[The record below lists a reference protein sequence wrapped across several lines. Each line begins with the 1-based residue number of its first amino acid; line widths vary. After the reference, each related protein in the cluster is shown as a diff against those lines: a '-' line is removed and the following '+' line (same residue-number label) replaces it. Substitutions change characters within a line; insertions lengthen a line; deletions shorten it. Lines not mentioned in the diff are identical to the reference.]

1 MPTVMLVDG
10 NSLTYRAY
18 FALPTDLATASG
30 QVTNAVFGF
39 TSMLVNLVRDHRPD
53 RIVVTF
59 DLPEPTFRHKAVTT
73 YKANRDATPDL
84 LVQQME
90 LVRRVVDTLALP
102 VVEAP
107 GFEADDVIATLAE
120 RAKVAG
126 EDVIIVTGDRDSY
139 QLVENPHVRV
149 LYNRR
154 GVSDYAL
161 YDEEGILER
170 TGVKPS
176 DYVFYAALRGDPS
189 DNLPGVPGVGEK
201 TAAKL
206 VNKYGTIDELF
217 AHAAEQTPKL
227 AQSLEA
233 NEGQVRMNAQMMAL
247 IRDVDLAEEVT
258 SLRVGSIDAD
268 EVAELFGFLEF
279 SSLQARFSEAFGAYL
294 SAPLAAGDARVLE
307 AEVTVPGTAV
317 EAAKAPDR
325 KSVV

>member
-126 EDVIIVTGDRDSY
+126 EDVIIVPS
-139 QLVENPHVRV
+139 
-149 LYNRR
+149 
-154 GVSDYAL
+154 VSDEDARKKYP
-161 YDEEGILER
+161 DGFR
-170 TGVKPS
+170 TLKP
-176 DYVFYAALRGDPS
+176 Y
-189 DNLPGVPGVGEK
+189 
-201 TAAKL
+201 
-206 VNKYGTIDELF
+206 
-217 AHAAEQTPKL
+217 
-227 AQSLEA
+227 
-233 NEGQVRMNAQMMAL
+233 
-247 IRDVDLAEEVT
+247 
-258 SLRVGSIDAD
+258 LRV
-268 EVAELFGFLEF
+268 VR
-279 SSLQARFSEAFGAYL
+279 Q
-294 SAPLAAGDARVLE
+294 P
-307 AEVTVPGTAV
+307 
-317 EAAKAPDR
+317 K
-325 KSVV
+325 

>member
-1 MPTVMLVDG
+1 M
-10 NSLTYRAY
+10 
-18 FALPTDLATASG
+18 
-30 QVTNAVFGF
+30 
-39 TSMLVNLVRDHRPD
+39 
-53 RIVVTF
+53 
-59 DLPEPTFRHKAVTT
+59 
-73 YKANRDATPDL
+73 
-84 LVQQME
+84 
-90 LVRRVVDTLALP
+90 VDTLALP

-233 NEGQVRMNAQMMAL
+233 NEDQVRMNAQMMAL

-279 SSLQARFSEAFGAYL
+279 FQSASPVFRGVRQYL
-294 SAPLAAGDARVLE
+294 SAPLAAGDARVGGRGDRAGHRRRGRKGAGGGDRLRGRW
-307 AEVTVPGTAV
+307 PGGCRRRLAGRSRAFTAGGSGGG
-317 EAAKAPDR
+317 DR
-325 KSVV
+325 CGCRGGGVVS